1 MEEPSLKR
9 VFYGAVTVG
18 ERGQV
23 VVPAEARKASR
34 MEPGDKLLV
43 FGHPLGL
50 GLFLTKVDNVQAVL
64 AELAQHVANMNDN
77 ADESGQGGDR
87 S

>member
-1 MEEPSLKR
+1 MDEPSLKQ

-23 VVPAEARKASR
+23 VVPAEARKASG

-64 AELAQHVANMNDN
+64 AELQQQLAHVSGN
-77 ADESGQGGDR
+77 AGESE
-87 S
+87 